1 MPFQPAIQVNRPLF
15 NVNWLIVITR
25 RIRSALEEVLH
36 PFLFLCSQNLIAL
49 TSSDAAVA
57 AATPYDGVLMVASR
71 FLNSCFHANSIRL
84 KPFCPRKPNRQK
96 RQGGAKKGK
105 HRLHTLQQ
113 VLK

>member
-1 MPFQPAIQVNRPLF
+1 M
-15 NVNWLIVITR
+15 VITR
-25 RIRSALEEVLH
+25 RIRSALEDVLH
-36 PFLFLCSQNLIAL
+36 PFLCLWSQNLTAL

-57 AATPYDGVLMVASR
+57 AAANAVATPYDGVLMVASR
-71 FLNSCFHANSIRL
+71 FFNSCFHANSIRL

-96 RQGGAKKGK
+96 RQGGAEKRK